1 FVTNTLFVGKVYHRF
16 AELAS
21 TNDYAANLLAMDTTS
36 PETAKSRPPEGTVV
50 WADSQ
55 SAGRGQF
62 GSRWESAAGQNL
74 TLSIILYPDWLE
86 IKDQFYLS
94 MTIALAL
101 IDTAKQQSGVPTAIP
116 ITAKWPNDLYLGNN
130 KSGGILIQNSLSG
143 NSWISAIIGIGLNVN
158 QSSFPD
164 MQAQPT
170 SLALAAGQTFDLDA
184 VAETLFECVERRYLQ
199 LKAGH
204 RAEIQQEYENCLFRR
219 GIPSDFQRPD
229 GEIFQGMITGVHS
242 DGRICI
248 ETTQGKELF
257 GLKEVAFLTP
267 SLTLPLKGK
276 GT

>member
-1 FVTNTLFVGKVYHRF
+1 MTNTLFVGKVYHRF

-21 TNDYAANLLAMDTTS
+21 TNDYAADLLAMDTAS

-74 TLSIILYPDWLE
+74 TLSIILYPNWLE

-101 IDTAKQQSGVPTAIP
+101 IDTAKQQLELTAAIP
-116 ITAKWPNDLYLGNN
+116 VAAKWPNDLYLGHQ
-130 KSGGILIQNSLSG
+130 KAGGILIQNALSG
-143 NSWISAIIGIGLNVN
+143 NQWVSAIVGIGLNVN
-158 QSSFPD
+158 QTAFPA
-164 MQAQPT
+164 MANPPT
-170 SLALAAGQTFDLDA
+170 SLALANVRSFDLDA

-229 GEIFQGMITGVHS
+229 GEIFQGMITGVHF
-242 DGRICI
+242 DGRICV

-276 GT
+276 ET